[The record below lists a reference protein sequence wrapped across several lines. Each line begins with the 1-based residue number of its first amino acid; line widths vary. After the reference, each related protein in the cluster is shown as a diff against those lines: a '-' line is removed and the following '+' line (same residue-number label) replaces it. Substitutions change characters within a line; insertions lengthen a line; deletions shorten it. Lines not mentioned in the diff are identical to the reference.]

1 MSMMRFSRYAGN
13 PNVGVYAA
21 VNENLGFV
29 ATDADPAFMKD
40 VEETLGVEM
49 FMTTVAGSFVVGS
62 LVAMNS
68 NGLIVS
74 EMVDGKEFKLFSEH
88 IEVGVIDDRMNA
100 AGNNILVNDYGAIVS
115 PEMGRKAMETIEDVF
130 GVEAVRSTIAGY
142 TTVGS
147 VCRATNKGCV
157 CGTDATDE
165 DIALIKDVLGVEAIR
180 STVNHGIKYL
190 GAGIL
195 ANSKGAVVGDLT
207 TPIEMGKIE
216 DGLVLY

>member
-1 MSMMRFSRYAGN
+1 MAMMRFSRYAGN

-21 VNENLGFV
+21 VNESLGFV
-29 ATDADPAFMKD
+29 ATDADPAFIRD
-40 VEETLGVEM
+40 AETALGIEM
-49 FMTTVAGSFVVGS
+49 FMTTVAGSFVIGS

-74 EMVDGKEFKLFSEH
+74 ELIDGKEFDLLSGH

-100 AGNNILVNDYGAIVS
+100 AGNNILANDSGAIVS
-115 PEMGRKAMETIEDVF
+115 PEMGRKAMSIIEEVL
-130 GVEAVRSTIAGY
+130 GVEAVRGTIAGH

-157 CGTDATDE
+157 CGSDASDE
-165 DIALIKDVLGVEAIR
+165 DIALIKDVLGVEAVR
-180 STVNHGIKYL
+180 STVNHGIKYI

-195 ANSKGAVVGDLT
+195 ANSKGALVGDLT